1 MPEILKFDNSVYSLD
16 AVLATAYWCADTAI
30 VEIDQ
35 KDNMIC
41 AKVSP
46 RIGKTLDP
54 SFFETFQ
61 TMVVH
66 NQIRHR
72 LEEKFAPLEKII
84 IEKAFAP
91 VSSKE

>member
-1 MPEILKFDNSVYSLD
+1 MPKILEFDNAVYSLD

-30 VEIDQ
+30 VEVNQ
-35 KDNMIC
+35 KENLIS
-41 AKVSP
+41 AKLSP
-46 RIGKTLDP
+46 RTGKMLDP
-54 SFFETFQ
+54 SFIETFQ

>member
-1 MPEILKFDNSVYSLD
+1 MNKNLEFDNSVYSLD
-16 AVLATAYWCADTAI
+16 AVLATAYWCADKAI
-30 VEIDQ
+30 VEVHQ
-35 KDNMIC
+35 KDNVIC
-41 AKVSP
+41 AMVSP
-46 RIGKTLDP
+46 RDGKTLDS

-72 LEEKFAPLEKII
+72 LEEKFAPLEKLI

-91 VSSKE
+91 VTPKE

>member
-1 MPEILKFDNSVYSLD
+1 MNKNFEFDNSVYSLD
-16 AVLATAYWCADTAI
+16 AVLATAYWCADKAI
-30 VEIDQ
+30 VEVHQ
-35 KDNMIC
+35 KGSVIS

-46 RIGKTLDP
+46 RNGKTLDS

-91 VSSKE
+91 VSSRE

>member
-1 MPEILKFDNSVYSLD
+1 MTKIFEFDDSVYSLD
-16 AVLATAYWCADTAI
+16 AVLATAYWCADMAI
-30 VEIDQ
+30 VEVHQ
-35 KDNMIC
+35 EDNVLC

-46 RIGKTLDP
+46 RNGKVLDS
-54 SFFETFQ
+54 SFYETFQ

-72 LEEKFAPLEKII
+72 LEERFAPLEKII